1 MERRDP
7 RFRKPLLPVFGNR
20 LGERPF
26 EANQLLPI
34 NLEFLGLN
42 SFALHSAHPVKGFR
56 STDKNLF
63 GVASP
68 ERARP
73 AERPR
78 IDDCHLPSS
87 RPAPRRHRRCGR
99 PSSNDNKVK
108 FPRHAE
114 RLILVQNSK
123 ALLCTP
129 YRSQP
134 RSACLY
140 RFSRSQIALLPNQP
154 DTALRLSQLPA
165 FRAAFVESHQSTP
178 DSPYL

>member
-42 SFALHSAHPVKGFR
+42 SFALHSADPVKGFR

-78 IDDCHLPSS
+78 IDNCHLPPS
-87 RPAPRRHRRCGR
+87 RPAPRCHGRRGR
-99 PSSNDNKVK
+99 PRSNDNNVK
-108 FPRHAE
+108 LSRHAK
-114 RLILVQNSK
+114 RLILAGQSRPLPRVV
-123 ALLCTP
+123 TP
-129 YRSQP
+129 TPISY
-134 RSACLY
+134 
-140 RFSRSQIALLPNQP
+140 
-154 DTALRLSQLPA
+154 LPA
-165 FRAAFVESHQSTP
+165 FSGCEG
-178 DSPYL
+178 